1 MDPGYCDDKC
11 RAIRQAVLMVEA
23 LLGPRDPKPVRDGS
37 CAQVHPATMPVRQRL
52 DVLRVHTLDLAA
64 HVLEVDDGNL
74 YATDILVTTMLQR
87 TFGVLDALIDAV
99 DAFNL
104 HAAAP
109 LLRLQLDTLFRAHYL
124 ATCGD
129 SDDVSMKIL
138 AGTQFRHLRDS
149 ANKPLTD
156 ARLKEL
162 AAEIHPWAGAVY
174 DQTSGWVHLSVN
186 HMMTTIRAG
195 EGDSFQIRVPLPRDL
210 VPETLWI
217 EILEAAR
224 RATEEFFAW
233 VELWEANKGLPPGQ
247 TRNLEAR

>member
-1 MDPGYCDDKC
+1 
-11 RAIRQAVLMVEA
+11 MVED
-23 LLGPRDPKPVRDGS
+23 LLAARDPKPIRPGS
-37 CAQVHPATMPVRQRL
+37 CAQVHPGTMSSRQHL
-52 DVLRVHTLDLAA
+52 DVLRVHTIDLAA
-64 HVLEVDDGNL
+64 RALEADSGNL

-99 DAFNL
+99 DTFNL

-109 LLRLQLDTLFRAHYL
+109 LLRLQLDTLFRAHYI

-129 SDDVSMKIL
+129 SDEVSMKIL
-138 AGTQFRHLRDS
+138 SGMQFRQLADS
-149 ANKPLTD
+149 ENKKLTD
-156 ARLKEL
+156 ARLKAL

-195 EGDSFQIRVPLPRDL
+195 EGDSFQIRVPLPREL
-210 VPETLWI
+210 VPERLWL

-224 RATEEFFAW
+224 RATEEFFSW

-247 TRNLEAR
+247 TRDPGGR